1 MFAELN
7 PWATKGREKLPKD
20 RQNRKA
26 AVPNRSVRTVQ
37 NKQNHQLQIPQ
48 FRAKNTYDTC
58 TCDWCHMGWARRTST
73 RWAQIRLFFLFT
85 LRLSLS
91 VQRINLPYSLGV
103 QISAWLLRKKEDWK
117 LGSLYVA
124 VPGLSAIWGQTWL
137 LILELI
143 TPTLTISAAPR
154 IPIPEREWAEEAM

>member
-1 MFAELN
+1 MIALDWLKTEFASLLDWVPPLSSFCPTRYLAHSWTHMFAELN

-48 FRAKNTYDTC
+48 FQAKNTYDTC
-58 TCDWCHMGWARRTST
+58 SCDWCQMGWAQLTST
-73 RWAQIRLFFLFT
+73 CWVQIRFFFFLFT

-91 VQRINLPYSLGV
+91 VRRINMPYSLGV
-103 QISAWLLRKKEDWK
+103 QISAWLLRKK
-117 LGSLYVA
+117 
-124 VPGLSAIWGQTWL
+124 
-137 LILELI
+137 
-143 TPTLTISAAPR
+143 
-154 IPIPEREWAEEAM
+154 